1 MGSWLSQDEFNSK
14 ACSVNCISFFY
25 LLPQARWTSI
35 TKFGLLMCFWL
46 WMLMLQIWSS
56 DVFPA
61 SGFANCDQ
69 TVCIKWPCHSSWTIA
84 TYWEFWWWFIYSSSW
99 RAGQLSYICASAYPS
114 GLIYIWLLGS
124 CKCHLLTRCVLAWVS
139 GFPTCCHWICRHIC
153 FSTRANTQVHACNCS
168 QGQWCRWQMKAG
180 KWIFEQWFMSFH
192 LHSWNRWWGV
202 LGLLAFPVGKI
213 LCPRSVGTNVF
224 VLGGW
229 LIGQLSQRT
238 LTGSLLKHLS
248 KLQVCTS

>member
-1 MGSWLSQDEFNSK
+1 
-14 ACSVNCISFFY
+14 V
-25 LLPQARWTSI
+25 
-35 TKFGLLMCFWL
+35 
-46 WMLMLQIWSS
+46 
-56 DVFPA
+56 
-61 SGFANCDQ
+61 
-69 TVCIKWPCHSSWTIA
+69 
-84 TYWEFWWWFIYSSSW
+84 
-99 RAGQLSYICASAYPS
+99 
-114 GLIYIWLLGS
+114 
-124 CKCHLLTRCVLAWVS
+124 
-139 GFPTCCHWICRHIC
+139 
-153 FSTRANTQVHACNCS
+153 
-168 QGQWCRWQMKAG
+168 
-180 KWIFEQWFMSFH
+180 SFH